1 MDESRV
7 VRDIVF
13 ARAGHKDLLLDLYLP
28 EGAEAPLPLIVWIHG
43 GAWSTG
49 SKKDAPAA
57 RMTQR
62 GYAVASISYR
72 LSHEAIFPAQI
83 HDCKASVRWL
93 RANAQRYN
101 LDPDRF
107 GAWGPSAGGHLV
119 ALLGTSGG
127 VAELEGDEGNLGH
140 SSRVQAVCDYFGPT
154 DLLAMRNFPCRIDR
168 DDPDCPEARLIGGGL
183 AENPD
188 QVRLANP
195 ITYVTPGDPPFLI
208 VHGDQD
214 DVVPINQS
222 ELLYQALKRSG
233 VEVTFHTIE
242 GAGHGF
248 GDSDPAEL
256 VDAFFDRHLKG

>member
-1 MDESRV
+1 MNESRV
-7 VRDIVF
+7 LRDIVF
-13 ARAGHKDLLLDLYLP
+13 ARVDDKDLLLDLYLP
-28 EGAEAPLPLIVWIHG
+28 EGAAGPLPLIVWVHG
-43 GAWSTG
+43 GGWQAG
-49 SKKDAPAA
+49 SKENARAA

-83 HDCKASVRWL
+83 HDCKAAVRWL

-101 LDPDRF
+101 LDPNRF

-127 VAELEGDEGNLGH
+127 VTELEGDEGNLSY

-154 DLLAMRNFPCRIDR
+154 DLLAMKEFPCRIDR
-168 DDPDCPEARLIGGGL
+168 DDPNCPEARLIGGGL

-188 QVRLANP
+188 KVRLADP
-195 ITYVTPGDPPFLI
+195 ITYVTPDDPPFLI

-214 DVVPINQS
+214 DVVPFNQS
-222 ELLYQALKRSG
+222 DLLYQALKKAG
-233 VEVTFHTIE
+233 VVVTFHTVE

-248 GDSDPAEL
+248 GEREPAEL
-256 VDAFFDRHLKG
+256 VNAFFDRHLKG